1 MTISVLLGLSFNLS
15 ADKNF
20 FNRQSTCLVFQLT
33 ELHFMSEVYEEV
45 SVISIKMKLY
55 KWVST
60 NNLTEV

>member
-15 ADKNF
+15 ADKKF
-20 FNRQSTCLVFQLT
+20 LNRQSTCLVFQLT
-33 ELHFMSEVYEEV
+33 ESHFMSEVYEEV